1 MPNEKN
7 LIPNSERTPSERR
20 ELASK
25 AGKASG
31 EARRRKRDAQQAAK
45 LILNLPVQGASEQTL
60 ESMGVEESD
69 FTNMVALM
77 ARMYAK
83 AMGQGDSGAARFL
96 VDMTGG
102 DERRKIERD
111 RLKLERERFE
121 FERKKYEDER
131 AQESEASDAV
141 NEWIE
146 SVMEEP
152 ITEDPSEED
161 PNVGNKQE

>member
-1 MPNEKN
+1 
-7 LIPNSERTPSERR
+7 
-20 ELASK
+20 
-25 AGKASG
+25 
-31 EARRRKRDAQQAAK
+31 
-45 LILNLPVQGASEQTL
+45 
-60 ESMGVEESD
+60 
-69 FTNMVALM
+69 
-77 ARMYAK
+77 
-83 AMGQGDSGAARFL
+83 MGQGDSGAARFL

>member
-7 LIPNSERTPSERR
+7 LISNSERTPKERR
-20 ELASK
+20 ELAVK

-60 ESMGVEESD
+60 ESMGVDEND

-96 VDMTGG
+96 IDMTGG
-102 DERRKIERD
+102 DERRNIEREH
-111 RLKLERERFE
+111 LKLERERLDFE
-121 FERKKYEDER
+121 KKKYEDER
-131 AQESEASDAV
+131 SRESVASDAV

-146 SVMEEP
+146 SVMEESTTHTHKEP
-152 ITEDPSEED
+152 LNDE
-161 PNVGNKQE
+161 NKQE